1 MDISTPF
8 DLAILAR
15 SDCIVHPH
23 KTKLLCQCHCSE
35 NNSDQ
40 KSKNSTHS
48 RSKKCKSRS
57 RSPEV
62 FAIVTSSN
70 LMSSSSSNN
79 EGIVIEFFEFMS
91 DCLSVS
97 NCILD
102 IWSRFYVKS
111 MNSMTIQSW
120 SGFSSNSSNGS
131 FGTSPVPA
139 LASSSTTAVPSST
152 SGTATTV
159 LRNMRAQSAT
169 PDSSSRQV
177 QLQKSASELSVKH
190 LGHHQRSQ
198 ESWLRIVPSY
208 KVRPRNCD
216 EVPEEFKRAGIG
228 LCFGGKLI
236 SCCSR

>member
-1 MDISTPF
+1 
-8 DLAILAR
+8 
-15 SDCIVHPH
+15 
-23 KTKLLCQCHCSE
+23 
-35 NNSDQ
+35 
-40 KSKNSTHS
+40 
-48 RSKKCKSRS
+48 
-57 RSPEV
+57 
-62 FAIVTSSN
+62 
-70 LMSSSSSNN
+70 
-79 EGIVIEFFEFMS
+79 
-91 DCLSVS
+91 
-97 NCILD
+97 
-102 IWSRFYVKS
+102 
-111 MNSMTIQSW
+111 MNSMTIQSL

-236 SCCSR
+236 SC

>member
-1 MDISTPF
+1 MTF
-8 DLAILAR
+8 WYQ
-15 SDCIVHPH
+15 
-23 KTKLLCQCHCSE
+23 TKLI
-35 NNSDQ
+35 
-40 KSKNSTHS
+40 S
-48 RSKKCKSRS
+48 RKIRAVGK
-57 RSPEV
+57 
-62 FAIVTSSN
+62 
-70 LMSSSSSNN
+70 L
-79 EGIVIEFFEFMS
+79 
-91 DCLSVS
+91 LSWTFG
-97 NCILD
+97 LD
-102 IWSRFYVKS
+102 FYVKS

-236 SCCSR
+236 SCWLMTT